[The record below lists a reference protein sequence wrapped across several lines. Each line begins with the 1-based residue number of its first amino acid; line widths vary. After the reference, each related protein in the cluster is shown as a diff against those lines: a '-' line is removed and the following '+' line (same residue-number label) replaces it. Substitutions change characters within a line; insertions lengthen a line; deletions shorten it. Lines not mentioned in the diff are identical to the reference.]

1 MWRMNIPRISILV
14 FEWWV
19 MITTYPNVIHTLCVV
34 WKGAYIKSFINGVI
48 NKQFQNNSN
57 RCWSGIMVF
66 WQKDVKLQSYQIY
79 RRYISKYMYFI
90 TWISLL
96 FFTFCDDNE
105 RSPDFS
111 NNLKKSSLHYNWN
124 RVELQKCLKVVLQ
137 MINFVVATAKY
148 GY

>member
-1 MWRMNIPRISILV
+1 
-14 FEWWV
+14 
-19 MITTYPNVIHTLCVV
+19 
-34 WKGAYIKSFINGVI
+34 
-48 NKQFQNNSN
+48 
-57 RCWSGIMVF
+57 MVF